1 MKAKAIFLAS
11 VLLVGC
17 QSSRQD
23 APAPEQHAQSLSSAG
38 QDGEAGEYTA
48 NGRASSARWLDNNSP
63 AAQQDLWNFISDEL
77 KMEVP
82 ENSR

>member
-17 QSSRQD
+17 QSSVQD

-48 NGRASSARWLDNNSP
+48 NGRASRRWLDNNSP

-82 ENSR
+82 KIPDP